1 MTTYQGGS
9 DRTNAGRLRFT
20 SSLAISV
27 ASCCSLNEAAM
38 MTKLSVAGSCPTRGD
53 DPPLATP
60 GFGAAGTGAE
70 VDVRGGEDDGGTRV
84 AAGLAGDS
92 GCPTERDR
100 TTQTP
105 IRTTAIVAAV
115 TAMGTGLSLNGG
127 VGAAGTSMFNRGA
140 AAALSALPLGRARFS
155 KAA

>member
-20 SSLAISV
+20 NSLAISV

-53 DPPLATP
+53 DPALATP
-60 GFGAAGTGAE
+60 GFGAAGTGAG
-70 VDVRGGEDDGGTRV
+70 VDVWGREDGGGTRV
-84 AAGLAGDS
+84 AAGLAGDF

-115 TAMGTGLSLNGG
+115 TAMGTGFGFFGG
-127 VGAAGTSMFNRGA
+127 AGCG
-140 AAALSALPLGRARFS
+140 GR
-155 KAA
+155 

>member
-27 ASCCSLNEAAM
+27 ASCCPLNEAAM
-38 MTKLSVAGSCPTRGD
+38 ITKLSVACSCPTRGD
-53 DPPLATP
+53 DPALATP
-60 GFGAAGTGAE
+60 WCGGAGTGAG
-70 VDVRGGEDDGGTRV
+70 VDVWGGEDDGGTRA
-84 AAGLAGDS
+84 AAGLAGDF
-92 GCPTERDR
+92 GCPTESDR

-115 TAMGTGLSLNGG
+115 TAMGTGFVMFWGRCCGG
-127 VGAAGTSMFNRGA
+127 TAH
-140 AAALSALPLGRARFS
+140 
-155 KAA
+155 